1 MPNMEILAPAGSVPA
16 LEAAVYNGADAV
28 YLGLSEFNA
37 RMGAE
42 NFTEENIADSIAF
55 CHERGVRVHAVLNT
69 LVSDREMPLA
79 LKTAKTLASAGVDA
93 FIVQD
98 LGLADELMKRT
109 DVELHASTQ
118 LCVHSSD
125 GVAFLADIG
134 FRRVVLARELSEKE
148 IERITAKSPIETE
161 VFCHGAMCMAYS
173 GQCYMSAIVGER
185 SGNRGRCAQPCR
197 LPYGNGYELSL
208 KDMSLLR
215 YVDRLE
221 QMGVASLKIEGRMKG
236 AEYVGAVTR
245 AYADAKRG
253 KRFEKRDEE
262 YLAGIFSRDG
272 FSDGYFTGKIGEK
285 MFGVRGL
292 TTNSFPLKNAEYK
305 RATISFTLSKKT
317 DKELTLSARTSD
329 GYGAESSVLWEKAT
343 KAPTSEKDI
352 TKALSKLG
360 DTIYSL
366 ADISLNLPENAF
378 IPVSGLNSVRRE
390 TVASIAKMRK
400 TVKHGFLDIPLAFPS
415 KKEAKENHITEAL
428 FLNAMD
434 RAADCG
440 ADFVWLPITQAGGKA
455 FDRAVEK
462 MPEKVGAWL
471 PQIFSDDEAVAIK
484 ELLKKAKEQGINKVL
499 VNNVGQIYMCR
510 NLGFDVATDFGLN
523 VFNSFTADVL
533 RRTGAAETT
542 LSFELNFSQIKDIAA
557 EDSALIVYG
566 RLPLMCVRNCIKKKR
581 IVCPENG
588 HGKPYI
594 MTDRTSRKFFVT
606 CEYGCRNRIW
616 NGDVLWLADKDIPN
630 CGFFRFVFTDE
641 TESTEERSPKKII
654 SAYKRKERFFE
665 DKGFTRGLYYRKV

>member
-221 QMGVASLKIEGRMKG
+221 QMALR
-236 AEYVGAVTR
+236 
-245 AYADAKRG
+245 
-253 KRFEKRDEE
+253 
-262 YLAGIFSRDG
+262 
-272 FSDGYFTGKIGEK
+272 
-285 MFGVRGL
+285 
-292 TTNSFPLKNAEYK
+292 PLK
-305 RATISFTLSKKT
+305 
-317 DKELTLSARTSD
+317 
-329 GYGAESSVLWEKAT
+329 
-343 KAPTSEKDI
+343 
-352 TKALSKLG
+352 
-360 DTIYSL
+360 
-366 ADISLNLPENAF
+366 
-378 IPVSGLNSVRRE
+378 
-390 TVASIAKMRK
+390 
-400 TVKHGFLDIPLAFPS
+400 
-415 KKEAKENHITEAL
+415 
-428 FLNAMD
+428 
-434 RAADCG
+434 
-440 ADFVWLPITQAGGKA
+440 
-455 FDRAVEK
+455 
-462 MPEKVGAWL
+462 
-471 PQIFSDDEAVAIK
+471 
-484 ELLKKAKEQGINKVL
+484 
-499 VNNVGQIYMCR
+499 
-510 NLGFDVATDFGLN
+510 
-523 VFNSFTADVL
+523 
-533 RRTGAAETT
+533 
-542 LSFELNFSQIKDIAA
+542 
-557 EDSALIVYG
+557 
-566 RLPLMCVRNCIKKKR
+566 
-581 IVCPENG
+581 
-588 HGKPYI
+588 
-594 MTDRTSRKFFVT
+594 
-606 CEYGCRNRIW
+606 
-616 NGDVLWLADKDIPN
+616 
-630 CGFFRFVFTDE
+630 
-641 TESTEERSPKKII
+641 
-654 SAYKRKERFFE
+654 
-665 DKGFTRGLYYRKV
+665 

>member
-253 KRFEKRDEE
+253 KPFDEHDEE

-272 FSDGYFTGKIGEK
+272 FSDGYFTGNIGEK

-329 GYGAESSVLWEKAT
+329 SYGAESSVLWEKAT
-343 KAPTSEKDI
+343 KAPTSETDI
-352 TKALSKLG
+352 TKSLSKLG

-378 IPVSGLNSVRRE
+378 IPVSGLNAARRE
-390 TVASIAKMRK
+390 AVASIAKMRK
-400 TVKHGFLDIPLAFPS
+400 TVKHGFLDTPLAFPT
-415 KKEAKENHITEAL
+415 KKEAAEKNINEAF
-428 FLNAMD
+428 FLNATD
-434 RAADCG
+434 KAADCG
-440 ADFVWLPITQAGGKA
+440 ADFIWLPITQAGGKA
-455 FDRAVEK
+455 FDRAAEK

-484 ELLKKAKEQGINKVL
+484 ELLKKAKEQGINKIL
-499 VNNVGQIYMCR
+499 VNNVGQIYMCK

-533 RRTGAAETT
+533 RRAGAAETT

-557 EDSALIVYG
+557 EDSALVVYG

-581 IVCPENG
+581 VVCSRNG

-616 NGDVLWLADKDIPN
+616 NGDVLWLADKAIPN
-630 CGFFRFVFTDE
+630 CGAFRFVFTDE

>member
-16 LEAAVYNGADAV
+16 LEAAVCNGADAV
-28 YLGLSEFNA
+28 YLGLSDFNA

-42 NFTEENIADSIAF
+42 NFTEENIANSVEF

-125 GVAFLADIG
+125 GVAFLADMG

-215 YVDRLE
+215 YVERLE

-253 KRFEKRDEE
+253 KPFNEHDEE

-272 FSDGYFTGKIGEK
+272 FSDGYFTGNIGDK

-292 TTNSFPLKNAEYK
+292 TTNTFPLKSSEYK
-305 RATISFTLSKKT
+305 RAKISFTLTKKT

-329 GYGAESSVLWEKAT
+329 GYGAESSVLWEKAAT
-343 KAPTSEKDI
+343 APTGEADI
-352 TKALSKLG
+352 TKSLSKLG
-360 DTIYSL
+360 DTIYTL

-378 IPVSGLNSVRRE
+378 IPVSGLNAARRE

-400 TVKHGFLDIPLAFPS
+400 TVKHGFLDTPLTFP
-415 KKEAKENHITEAL
+415 KKKTAAKHITEAL
-428 FLNAMD
+428 FLNA
-434 RAADCG
+434 ASKTADCG
-440 ADFVWLPITQAGGKA
+440 ADFIWLPIIQAGGKA
-455 FDRAVEK
+455 FDRAAEK
-462 MPEKVGAWL
+462 MPEKIGAWL

-484 ELLKKAKEQGINKVL
+484 ELLKKAKEQGIKKVL

-510 NLGFDVATDFGLN
+510 NLGFDVAADFGLN

-533 RRTGAAETT
+533 RRAGAAETT
-542 LSFELNFSQIKDIAA
+542 LSFELNFSQIKDLAA

-616 NGDVLWLADKDIPN
+616 NGDVLWLADKDIPS
-630 CGFFRFVFTDE
+630 CGAYRFIFTDE
-641 TESTEERSPKKII
+641 PSTGSDSKKII
-654 SAYKRKERFFE
+654 SAYEKKEHFPTE
-665 DKGFTRGLYYRKV
+665 KGFTRGLYFRKV

>member
-1 MPNMEILAPAGSVPA
+1 MAAELEILAPAGSAQA
-16 LEAAVYNGADAV
+16 LEAAVFNGADAV

-42 NFTEENIADSIAF
+42 NFTRENISESVAF
-55 CHERGVRVHAVLNT
+55 CHERGTRVHAVLNT

-79 LKTAKTLASAGVDA
+79 LENAKTLAAAGVDA

-98 LGLADELMKRT
+98 LGLAEELMKRT

-125 GVAFLADIG
+125 GAAFLADMG

-148 IERITAKSPIETE
+148 IEKITAKSSVETE
-161 VFCHGAMCMAYS
+161 AFCHGAMCMAYS
-173 GQCYMSAIVGER
+173 GQCYMSAMVGER

-208 KDMSLLR
+208 KDMCLLR

-221 QMGVASLKIEGRMKG
+221 QIGVASLKIEGRMKG

-253 KRFEKRDEE
+253 KPFDGRDEE
-262 YLAGIFSRDG
+262 FLAGIFSRDG
-272 FSDGYFTGKIGEK
+272 FSDGYFTGSLGEK

-305 RATISFTLSKKT
+305 RAKISFSLSKKD

-343 KAPTSEKDI
+343 KTPTVGAD
-352 TKALSKLG
+352 TVKALSKLG
-360 DTIYSL
+360 DTIYTL
-366 ADISLNLPENAF
+366 KDVSLNLPENAF
-378 IPVSGLNSVRRE
+378 IPVSGLNAARRE
-390 TVASIAKMRK
+390 VVASIAKMRK
-400 TVKHGFLDIPLAFPS
+400 TVKHGFLDIKLSYPE
-415 KKEAKENHITEAL
+415 KKEALRKPVNEAF
-428 FLNAMD
+428 FLNCPQN
-434 RAADCG
+434 AADCG
-440 ADFVWLPITQAGGKA
+440 ADFIWLPITQAGGKA
-455 FDRAVEK
+455 FDGITEK
-462 MPEKVGAWL
+462 MPDGVGVWL
-471 PQIFSDDEAVAIK
+471 PQVFSDDEAVAIK
-484 ELLKKAKEQGINKVL
+484 EFLKKAKKQGIKKVL
-499 VNNVGQIYMCR
+499 VNNVGQIYMCK

-533 RRTGAAETT
+533 RREGVAETT

-557 EDSALIVYG
+557 EDSALTVYG

-581 IVCPENG
+581 VACSGNG

-594 MTDRTSRKFFVT
+594 MTDRTARNFFVT

-616 NGDVLWLADKDIPN
+616 NGDVLWTADKEIPR
-630 CGFFRFVFTDE
+630 CGYYRFIFTDE
-641 TESTEERSPKKII
+641 TEKDASAPKEII
-654 SAYKRKERFFE
+654 GLYARGAPFADE
-665 DKGFTRGLYYRKV
+665 KGFTRGLYFRKV

>member
-415 KKEAKENHITEAL
+415 KKEAKEI
-428 FLNAMD
+428 
-434 RAADCG
+434 
-440 ADFVWLPITQAGGKA
+440 
-455 FDRAVEK
+455 
-462 MPEKVGAWL
+462 
-471 PQIFSDDEAVAIK
+471 
-484 ELLKKAKEQGINKVL
+484 
-499 VNNVGQIYMCR
+499 
-510 NLGFDVATDFGLN
+510 
-523 VFNSFTADVL
+523 
-533 RRTGAAETT
+533 
-542 LSFELNFSQIKDIAA
+542 
-557 EDSALIVYG
+557 
-566 RLPLMCVRNCIKKKR
+566 
-581 IVCPENG
+581 
-588 HGKPYI
+588 
-594 MTDRTSRKFFVT
+594 
-606 CEYGCRNRIW
+606 
-616 NGDVLWLADKDIPN
+616 
-630 CGFFRFVFTDE
+630 
-641 TESTEERSPKKII
+641 RS
-654 SAYKRKERFFE
+654 
-665 DKGFTRGLYYRKV
+665 